1 MVSGEWQV
9 VRGKY
14 PWCCAVPRQ
23 VARVNGAISDAEMT
37 DLDAEM
43 MRANSGGVAAAE
55 EPRPEPRPRCSEA
68 SSAPSRDPEEHRV
81 LSPRAVSPRA
91 PSVHQLLRQL
101 SAAPASKG
109 DGAAAA
115 AAAAAVVVQPALGSD
130 LFEGQLQGRTMAS
143 MYVWLAV
150 SLIYYGLSLSA
161 GHMGGGG
168 SLHVNFALS
177 MGVEVPGA
185 AATVLMTASILRS
198 LPRCC
203 HAPEQPDT
211 PATRRVHARPQPFT
225 HAPANPP

>member
-1 MVSGEWQV
+1 M
-9 VRGKY
+9 RGKY

-43 MRANSGGVAAAE
+43 MRANSGGAAAAE

-68 SSAPSRDPEEHRV
+68 PSAPSRDPEEPRV
-81 LSPRAVSPRA
+81 LSPRALSPRA

>member
-1 MVSGEWQV
+1 M
-9 VRGKY
+9 RGKY

-43 MRANSGGVAAAE
+43 MRANSGGAAAAE
-55 EPRPEPRPRCSEA
+55 APRPKPRPRCSEA
-68 SSAPSRDPEEHRV
+68 PSAPSRDPEEHRV
-81 LSPRAVSPRA
+81 LSPRALSPRA

>member
-1 MVSGEWQV
+1 MSCEWQV

-14 PWCCAVPRQ
+14 PWRCAVPRQ

-43 MRANSGGVAAAE
+43 MRADSGGAAAAE
-55 EPRPEPRPRCSEA
+55 APRPLCPEPRPLCPEA
-68 SSAPSRDPEEHRV
+68 SSAPSRDPEEPRV
-81 LSPRAVSPRA
+81 LSPHALSPHALSPRA

-115 AAAAAVVVQPALGSD
+115 VAVVVQPALGSD

-185 AATVLMTASILRS
+185 AATVLMTACTYFVAYPL
-198 LPRCC
+198 LPR
-203 HAPEQPDT
+203 A
-211 PATRRVHARPQPFT
+211 
-225 HAPANPP
+225 

>member
-1 MVSGEWQV
+1 M
-9 VRGKY
+9 
-14 PWCCAVPRQ
+14 PRQ

-43 MRANSGGVAAAE
+43 MRADSGGAAAGE
-55 EPRPEPRPRCSEA
+55 APRPLCPEPRPRCPEA
-68 SSAPSRDPEEHRV
+68 SSAPSRDPEEPRV
-81 LSPRAVSPRA
+81 LSPHALSPRA

-115 AAAAAVVVQPALGSD
+115 VAVVVQPALGSD

-203 HAPEQPDT
+203 HVPEQPDT
-211 PATRRVHARPQPFT
+211 PATRHACNPTSARTPAALYA
-225 HAPANPP
+225 HAC

>member
-1 MVSGEWQV
+1 M
-9 VRGKY
+9 
-14 PWCCAVPRQ
+14 
-23 VARVNGAISDAEMT
+23 
-37 DLDAEM
+37 
-43 MRANSGGVAAAE
+43 
-55 EPRPEPRPRCSEA
+55 
-68 SSAPSRDPEEHRV
+68 
-81 LSPRAVSPRA
+81 LSPHALSPRA

-115 AAAAAVVVQPALGSD
+115 VAVVVQPALGSD

-185 AATVLMTASILRS
+185 AATVLMTACTYFVAYPAAATCLSSPTRL
-198 LPRCC
+198 
-203 HAPEQPDT
+203 QPDT

-225 HAPANPP
+225 HTPANPTSSRTHARSLPVGPPLLGKLLSGFLLDRIGRRATLLCGLLVGACACLACAVLPPSLALRCALVGQCSPARRWG